1 MLLQTYFFIF
11 SKQPMPKK
19 TATTQTPPQSSCT
32 EEELHARQCSFKPLK
47 KLSLD
52 ELSKLLYVTNI

>member
-1 MLLQTYFFIF
+1 MLLQTYFLIF

-32 EEELHARQCSFKPLK
+32 EEELHAR
-47 KLSLD
+47 
-52 ELSKLLYVTNI
+52 